1 MAEEGREETH
11 RAGAGPSR
19 GKRIEGTED
28 EVLELRR
35 KLADTPLRVR
45 ALEER
50 LLEVNAQLSQS
61 ISKNE
66 KLTFTLQQSREHIA
80 ALRDEVDKLTRPPSA
95 YGTFIARNEDGTV
108 DIHAGG
114 RKMRVAAHPDVDL
127 DNLTRGQEVVLNES
141 LSVVLAREP
150 ELSGEVVSIMDILD
164 GGERA
169 LVVG

>member
-1 MAEEGREETH
+1 MTEDGREDTH
-11 RAGAGPSR
+11 RSGVVPGR
-19 GKRIEGTED
+19 GRRTESTDD
-28 EVLELRR
+28 EVVELRR

-50 LLEVNAQLSQS
+50 LLELNAQLSQA

-95 YGTFIARNEDGTV
+95 YGTFVARNEDGTV
-108 DIHAGG
+108 DILAGG
-114 RKMRVAAHPDVDL
+114 RKMRVAAHPDVDVDTL
-127 DNLTRGQEVVLNES
+127 NRGQEVVLNES

-150 ELSGEVVSIMDILD
+150 ELSGEV
-164 GGERA
+164 
-169 LVVG
+169 